1 MKNIRWYGYW
11 LMDFLKGSPVRKYL
25 NEIKRDYTE
34 GTSKQ
39 CTEEKIRKLIKHAI
53 LTTQYYRNINKDIDI
68 NDLPIM
74 NKNIYNA
81 NYSQFLSEEYCDA
94 KSNRIMYTSGS
105 TGTPFAMVQNKDKI
119 NHNTAASIFLCS
131 LMGYFIGTKMGFPR
145 VWVEANKKTK
155 MQSFVENMLMIDI
168 TQMNDEKMAAI
179 LNTIRKQR
187 IKILFGYASAFIEM
201 AKYLA
206 RNPDETER
214 IRLKSVM
221 TTSEVLPSSIR
232 DELSQLLKCPV
243 YSVYTNEE
251 NGIMAVQDSSGPN
264 YYFDS
269 ASYFLEILKLDSD
282 LQAEEGE
289 LGRIVLTDLYNYAF
303 PLIRYDTGDVAVYR
317 SSSDGDKYKIL
328 LHELYGRKSDIVFD
342 SSGNQISPHAITNN
356 MWGITGIKQWQFVQ
370 IAKKEYRIIL
380 NLISPDFN
388 TEEIIR
394 RILPIVGTDS
404 RIDFSYVDEI
414 PVLDSGKR
422 RTIENRYN

>member
-11 LMDFLKGSPVRKYL
+11 VLDSLKGSSVRKYL
-25 NEIKRDYTE
+25 NEIKLDYIE
-34 GTSKQ
+34 GTSIKR
-39 CTEEKIRKLIKHAI
+39 TEEKIRKLIKHAT
-53 LTTQYYRNINKDIDI
+53 LTTEFYRKFTMGIDI

-81 NYSQFLSEEYCDA
+81 NYSQFLSEEYWNA

-105 TGTPFAMVQNKDKI
+105 TGTPFTMVQNKDKI

-155 MQSFVENMLMIDI
+155 MQSFVKNMLMIDI
-168 TQMNDEKMAAI
+168 TQMNDEKMAEI
-179 LNTIRKQR
+179 VNTIRKRR

-201 AKYLA
+201 AKYLT
-206 RNPDETER
+206 RNPDETVR
-214 IRLKSVM
+214 IRLKSVI
-221 TTSEVLPSSIR
+221 TTSEVLPTSIR
-232 DELSQLLKCPV
+232 DELRQLLKCPV

-251 NGIMAVQDSSGPN
+251 NGIMAAQDSSGPN

-269 ASYFLEILKLDSD
+269 SSYFLEILKFNSNLP
-282 LQAEEGE
+282 AEEGE
-289 LGRIVLTDLYNYAF
+289 LGRIVLTDLYNFAF
-303 PLIRYDTGDVAVYR
+303 PLIRYDTGDVAVHQV
-317 SSSDGDKYKIL
+317 SSDGDRYKISIHGL
-328 LHELYGRKSDIVFD
+328 FGRKSDIVFD

-356 MWGITGIKQWQFVQ
+356 MWGITGIKQWQFIQ
-370 IAKKEYRIIL
+370 IGKKEYRIIL
-380 NLISPDFN
+380 NLINPDFN
-388 TEEIIR
+388 KEEIIK
-394 RILPIVGTDS
+394 RILPVIGSDS
-404 RIDFSYVDEI
+404 RIEFSYVDEI